1 MKTNITGVLASHAQ
15 YRIENG
21 ANPDDLAHIV
31 GEGKGDN
38 AYVSTPLT
46 QEEFAKG
53 GYTSRYYTLAYIA
66 SGALDT

>member
-31 GEGKGDN
+31 GEGES